1 MFLDISQNKLNI
13 SLYLVLFQNNIYGFI
28 MNTIYYNPIVLGLL
42 GVLKI
47 FIFFFF
53 SSYHNYGFKFI
64 NGTILINYF
73 EIIYMLGNL

>member
-13 SLYLVLFQNNIYGFI
+13 SLYLVLFQNNICGFI

-47 FIFFFF
+47 FIFIFFF
-53 SSYHNYGFKFI
+53 LPYGFKFI
-64 NGTILINYF
+64 NGTILINNF
-73 EIIYMLGNL
+73 EIIYMLGYL